1 MQPRGGANQLLSRV
15 REGMTVYDRNN
26 REVGTVKSVSM
37 GGGNDPVAARRQS
50 QEAGAAP
57 GDADEPLVGNLFD
70 AFTPT
75 DGVPDELRLK
85 LEREGYVEIDS
96 AGLLAADRYAT
107 PDQIAE
113 VTSDGVILS
122 TSRDQLPKE

>member
-15 REGMTVYDRNN
+15 REGMTVYDRDN

-37 GGGNDPVAARRQS
+37 GGGNDPAEVRRQS
-50 QEAGAAP
+50 RDAGNEP
-57 GDADEPLVGNLFD
+57 GGVEETFTGNLFD